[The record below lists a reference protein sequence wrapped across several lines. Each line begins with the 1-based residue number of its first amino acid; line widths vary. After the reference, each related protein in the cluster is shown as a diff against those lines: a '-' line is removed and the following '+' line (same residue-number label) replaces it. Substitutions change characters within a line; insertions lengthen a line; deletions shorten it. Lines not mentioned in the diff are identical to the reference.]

1 LNAAPPRASGRV
13 QVLERRSP
21 SADAGALPRVAPDRV
36 VHGDGIA
43 LVESSEGSTVTTD
56 HIIRLRPETCPA
68 WCVVRHGA
76 GGTADEEDVV
86 HIGGAL
92 LVRRTVL
99 RLCTTIDPEEGTE
112 DGPYVLVGSAEFTLH
127 EAETL
132 LASLTQLV
140 DEGRGSLVPQQPE
153 GALPVLDA

>member
-1 LNAAPPRASGRV
+1 MDHDGGGR
-13 QVLERRSP
+13 RHP
-21 SADAGALPRVAPDRV
+21 GA
-36 VHGDGIA
+36 
-43 LVESSEGSTVTTD
+43 
-56 HIIRLRPETCPA
+56 CPA
-68 WCVVRHGA
+68 WCVVRHGTP
-76 GGTADEEDVV
+76 GGVTEDDVV

-99 RLCTTIDPEEGTE
+99 RLCTTIDPDDGTE

-127 EAETL
+127 EAESL

-140 DEGRGSLVPQQPE
+140 DQGRASLPAQDAE